1 MPGRSGSHHFYGIPL
16 VRRIVYIIIFLLI
29 LLYHGT
35 GQAQIETEKKVSVEK
50 GRVAFVE
57 IRAERSVTLFVLYP
71 SQYKRYVETGE
82 KSGALEITG
91 VLWYIYP
98 IPAMLEDQ
106 TVYFIVK
113 DGAEFKIRYE
123 IIDERIKKLYSGEV
137 LLRSGLESL
146 LGGISTLR
154 LSQILPGL
162 KIEITT
168 SAKAKLAVVKTI
180 DYAFFLR
187 GIKTFDEI
195 YSSAEIKR
203 DDDAPLRLETKD
215 FDDLYIISEA
225 QEGTRIKY
233 LIWATKESAESGC

>member
-1 MPGRSGSHHFYGIPL
+1 M

-35 GQAQIETEKKVSVEK
+35 GQAQIETEKKVSAEK

-57 IRAERSVTLFVLYP
+57 IRAERPVTLLVLYP

-91 VLWYIYP
+91 ILWYIYP

-162 KIEITT
+162 KIEVTT

-203 DDDAPLRLETKD
+203 DGDAPLRLETKD

-225 QEGTRIKY
+225 EEGTRIKY